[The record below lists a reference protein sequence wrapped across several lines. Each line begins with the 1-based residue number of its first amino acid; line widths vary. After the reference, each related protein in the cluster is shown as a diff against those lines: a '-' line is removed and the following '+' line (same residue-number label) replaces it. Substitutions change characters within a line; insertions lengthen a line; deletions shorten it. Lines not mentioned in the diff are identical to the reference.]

1 MANVTHAI
9 AAVAGIVTSQA
20 VAIVAPRPQLTA
32 ESFRVTPTPITDPVI
47 TWVVLTGRPISVAPW
62 ITLAPINWAVRPV
75 AGSNLIML
83 QPRVRMIRQPPAY
96 VPKAMVTADRT
107 TTHRGTWNLVRSPD
121 AIKASV
127 IAAMVFC
134 ASFAPCEYER
144 KAAVRTC
151 SLRNVRLTGVG
162 RRCKRCTTRI
172 SRIAKTAE
180 AMKPSG
186 GETTRLAICLPNA
199 AHFTPP
205 RPPAAAMPAPQRPP
219 MSAWVELLGSPRYQ
233 VIRFHEIAPIRA
245 AITTTSPGLMASV
258 LAMVLETFAWKK
270 ATVTTA
276 PTRLNK
282 AESPTAT

>member
-1 MANVTHAI
+1 
-9 AAVAGIVTSQA
+9 
-20 VAIVAPRPQLTA
+20 
-32 ESFRVTPTPITDPVI
+32 
-47 TWVVLTGRPISVAPW
+47 
-62 ITLAPINWAVRPV
+62 
-75 AGSNLIML
+75 
-83 QPRVRMIRQPPAY
+83 
-96 VPKAMVTADRT
+96 
-107 TTHRGTWNLVRSPD
+107 
-121 AIKASV
+121 
-127 IAAMVFC
+127 MVFC
-134 ASFAPCEYER
+134 ASLAPCEYER

-162 RRCKRCTTRI
+162 RSCKRCTTRI

-186 GETTRLAICLPNA
+186 GEITRLAICLPNA

-270 ATVTTA
+270 ARVTTA
-276 PTRLNK
+276 PTRLHK
-282 AESPTAT
+282 AESPTGPRGESERVEIDVAIAFAVSWKPLVKSNRTATAIVAQRRIAVSGILDRDRLHDVGGVLASVHGGFEQVVDVLPLHQFGGITDFREQLSDSCAGEPVALVFEPVDFETVGL

>member
-1 MANVTHAI
+1 MGGAHGQTDQGRALDDGRSHELSGQASCRLQFDDAPAQSSDDAP
-9 AAVAGIVTSQA
+9 AAGVGAEGDGRGGQEDHPEGDLKLRKVARRNQG
-20 VAIVAPRPQLTA
+20 
-32 ESFRVTPTPITDPVI
+32 E
-47 TWVVLTGRPISVAPW
+47 
-62 ITLAPINWAVRPV
+62 
-75 AGSNLIML
+75 
-83 QPRVRMIRQPPAY
+83 
-96 VPKAMVTADRT
+96 
-107 TTHRGTWNLVRSPD
+107 
-121 AIKASV
+121 
-127 IAAMVFC
+127 C
-134 ASFAPCEYER
+134 ER

-162 RRCKRCTTRI
+162 RSCKRCTTRI

-186 GETTRLAICLPNA
+186 GEITRLAICLPNA